1 MTLTLVILCFI
12 AQNSAL
18 LFHGDHNPGQATTIG
33 PLGKDATL
41 SLLVNDFLDLKA
53 RVISQE
59 HEIQILKNQRAS
71 EDNVTAGTVNKLMSE
86 YVDIKAAFGL
96 IKQEFDQNNNQTGL
110 QALKAR
116 QDNMAQS
123 IRYLTLSL
131 QGHEMHDEETNRTI
145 YHEIGQLNSK
155 LVNENH
161 VLNEEILNLTNRV
174 SAEFNALLTAHEAKL
189 ATLGSEIAKQK
200 TKLNNLNNTLL
211 MFHIGDH
218 SEYNGL
224 G

>member
-1 MTLTLVILCFI
+1 
-12 AQNSAL
+12 
-18 LFHGDHNPGQATTIG
+18 
-33 PLGKDATL
+33 
-41 SLLVNDFLDLKA
+41 
-53 RVISQE
+53 
-59 HEIQILKNQRAS
+59 
-71 EDNVTAGTVNKLMSE
+71 
-86 YVDIKAAFGL
+86 
-96 IKQEFDQNNNQTGL
+96 
-110 QALKAR
+110 
-116 QDNMAQS
+116 MAQS

-174 SAEFNALLTAHEAKL
+174 SAEFNALLTAHGAKL